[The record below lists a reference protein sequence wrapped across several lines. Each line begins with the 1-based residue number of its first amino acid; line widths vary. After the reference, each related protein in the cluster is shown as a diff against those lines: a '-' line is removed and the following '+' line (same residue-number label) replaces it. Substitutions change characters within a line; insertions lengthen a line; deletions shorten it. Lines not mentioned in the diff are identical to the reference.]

1 MSWVRRVR
9 KVRWVRQVRVVLVA
23 LAVAHPAGAQEF
35 TYRGF
40 GELQSAAYPQTTP
53 QDADRVAVEGRF
65 RFEPAYKATSW
76 LTVSGSGDAR
86 IDNLELVER
95 AWRVDVRDR
104 SVRRPAFSVRHAAA
118 TLRRGPVA
126 VDLGKQFI
134 RWGKA
139 DILNPTDRFAPR
151 DFLEVTD
158 DEFLAVTGARVQYE
172 RGSHSIDV
180 AWVPVFTPSR
190 IPLAGRRWA
199 AATPQTLGST
209 GFVDLGP
216 AFPRRSQYGARWNAR
231 GSGYELSLSYFDGFN
246 HLPQFTTQPLS
257 GQPLV
262 ALRRSYAPLR
272 MAGGDAAVPLRW
284 FTVKGEAAWLQTS
297 SATADDLLL
306 YVVQLERQ
314 SGELSLVG
322 GYAGEIV
329 TARRS
334 AFDFAP
340 DRGLTRAFLGRAGY
354 TLGPTRDVV
363 FEAAVRQNL
372 DGVWLKGQY
381 SEAIDA
387 HWRWTLAGTAI
398 GGDERDFIGQYR
410 RNSHLLATL
419 RYSF

>member
-1 MSWVRRVR
+1 MI
-9 KVRWVRQVRVVLVA
+9 LLLIL
-23 LAVAHPAGAQEF
+23 LAFAAPAAAQDV

-40 GELQSAAYPQTTP
+40 ADIQSAAYPQTTP

-65 RFEPAYKATSW
+65 RFEPAYRAASW
-76 LTVSGSGDAR
+76 LTLSGSGDAR
-86 IDNLELVER
+86 IDNLGLVDR
-95 AWRVDVRDR
+95 TWRLDVRDR
-104 SVRRPAFSVRHAAA
+104 GVQRPAFSLRHAAA

-126 VDLGKQFI
+126 IGLGKQFI

-158 DEFLAVTGARVQYE
+158 DEFLAVTGTRVQYE
-172 RGSHSIDV
+172 RGAHSVDV
-180 AWVPVFTPSR
+180 VWVPLFTPSR
-190 IPLAGRRWA
+190 IPLMGRRWA
-199 AATPQTLGST
+199 AATPQTPGST
-209 GFVDLGP
+209 GFIDLEP
-216 AFPRRSQYGARWNAR
+216 TFPRRSQYGARWNAR
-231 GSGYELSLSYFDGFN
+231 GSGFELSLSYFDGFN
-246 HLPQFTTQPLS
+246 HLPQFTAQPLS
-257 GQPLV
+257 GRPLV

-272 MAGGDAAVPLRW
+272 MAGVDAAVPLRW
-284 FTVKGEAAWLQTS
+284 FTVKSEAAWLKTS
-297 SATADDLLL
+297 SATADDVVL

-329 TARRS
+329 TQRRS
-334 AFDFAP
+334 AFAFAP

-354 TLGPTRDVV
+354 TLGPTRDVA

-372 DGVWLKGQY
+372 DGLWLKGQY
-381 SEAIDA
+381 SEAVDA
-387 HWRWTLAGTAI
+387 HWRWTLAGTLI

>member
-1 MSWVRRVR
+1 M
-9 KVRWVRQVRVVLVA
+9 LVA
-23 LAVAHPAGAQEF
+23 LVVAHPAGAQDF

-40 GELQSAAYPQTTP
+40 AEVQSAAYPQATP
-53 QDADRVAVEGRF
+53 QDADRVAVEGRL
-65 RFEPAYKATSW
+65 RFEPAYRAASW
-76 LTVSGSGDAR
+76 LTLSGSGDAR
-86 IDNLELVER
+86 IDNLGFVDR

-104 SVRRPAFSVRHAAA
+104 GVRRPAFSLRHAAA
-118 TLRRGPVA
+118 TLRRGPIAIGV
-126 VDLGKQFI
+126 GKQFI

-158 DEFLAVTGARVQYE
+158 DEFLAVTGTRVQYE
-172 RGSHSIDV
+172 RGLHSIDV
-180 AWVPVFTPSR
+180 VWVPFFTPSR

-199 AATPQTLGST
+199 AAAPQTLSST
-209 GFVDLGP
+209 GFVDPGP
-216 AFPRRSQYGARWNAR
+216 TFPHRSQYGARWNAR
-231 GSGYELSLSYFDGFN
+231 GSGFELSLSYFDGFN

-272 MAGGDAAVPLRW
+272 MTGGDAAVPLRW
-284 FTVKGEAAWLQTS
+284 FTVKGEAAWLKTG
-297 SATADDLLL
+297 SAAADDVVL

-329 TARRS
+329 SQRRS

-354 TLGPTRDVV
+354 TFGPTRDMA

-381 SEAIDA
+381 SEAVGA
-387 HWRWTLAGTAI
+387 HWRWTLAGTVI
-398 GGDERDFIGQYR
+398 GGDGRDFIGQYR
-410 RNSHLLATL
+410 RNSHLILTA